1 MVKSNLKSNINYP
14 EIKSLNEDDRNIEVS
29 LYEIDLLN
37 VTLNIALGN
46 IKYLFEKENI
56 VYYPVYIIKDDNV
69 TNQIGV
75 YELLQDKLQLNLD
88 DDGDLDIA
96 SIDGPLLYSFVDQSY
111 LKRFEI
117 ESEESKSDIQEDN
130 EMGNNPE
137 DNKDVDDDE
146 MDDDEK
152 DDGEKDGDEKDGDEK
167 DGDEKDD
174 DEKDGDEKDDD
185 EKEASNLN
193 IITEQNSVTAKK
205 EINDYVETENDNW
218 MQKHM
223 KNNNYDI
230 IENEGGGDCLFAS
243 IRDGL
248 RYVNINKSVSEMR
261 KMLSEEATEEI
272 LQTYS
277 ELYNFAVIE
286 NDSITNDLK
295 RMASEFKT
303 LKKKIQD
310 ETEKTRQS
318 KMISD
323 AEKISKSHKELVLR
337 RKQVKGMLGEFEFM
351 KGITTLEALKAKIQT
366 SDYWADTWTIS
377 TLERLMKIKVILF
390 SKENYN
396 GGEIDNILTC
406 GQLNDNILEKEG
418 IFEPKYYILLNYLG
432 NHYELITYKKL
443 GALTFKEI
451 PYDVKKLIIN
461 KCMERAAGPYYIIPD
476 FKEYM
481 DKMNVV
487 INDEVDTNTEL
498 YDDSTVFQFY
508 FKSADGPKPGKG
520 TGEKLGPE
528 GPQEYIDLSSIPKW
542 RKKLSNFWEQEFI
555 LDNKKWLTVEHY
567 YQGSKYKRNNP
578 DHYNLFSLNSN
589 SEVARDPKKARELGS
604 KKKISVDNDFFNGR
618 HEKVLED
625 GMRAKFTQNKDLNNL
640 LKITKRAKLQLF
652 IKGSQPIV
660 YNSLMKI
667 RSEI

>member
-14 EIKSLNEDDRNIEVS
+14 EIKTLNEDDRNIEVS

-46 IKYLFEKENI
+46 IKYLFEKENV
-56 VYYPVYIIKDDNV
+56 VYYPVYVINDDNV
-69 TNQIGV
+69 SNQIGV
-75 YELLQDKLQLNLD
+75 YELMQDKLQLNLD

-96 SIDGPLLYSFVDQSY
+96 SIEGPLLYSFVNQSY

-117 ESEESKSDIQEDN
+117 ESEESKSGIQEDN
-130 EMGNNPE
+130 EIENDPE
-137 DNKDVDDDE
+137 DTKV
-146 MDDDEK
+146 MDD
-152 DDGEKDGDEKDGDEK
+152 
-167 DGDEKDD
+167 DEKDD
-174 DEKDGDEKDDD
+174 DEKDDDEKDDD
-185 EKEASNLN
+185 EKNDDEKNDDEKNDIEKEISNPQ
-193 IITEQNSVTAKK
+193 IITEQNSATAKK
-205 EINDYVETENDNW
+205 ESNDYVETENDNW

-223 KNNNYDI
+223 KNSNYDI

-248 RYVNINKSVSEMR
+248 RYVNIDKSVSEMR

-272 LQTYS
+272 FQNYS
-277 ELYNFAVIE
+277 ELYNFTVIE
-286 NDSITNDLK
+286 NDSITDDIK

-303 LKKKIQD
+303 LKKKIPD

-323 AEKISKSHKELVLR
+323 AEKISKTHKQLVLK
-337 RKQVKGMLGEFEFM
+337 RKQVKGMLDEFEFM

-366 SDYWADTWTIS
+366 SDYWADTWAIS
-377 TLERLMKIKVILF
+377 TLERLLKIKLILF

-396 GGEIDNILTC
+396 QGEIDNILTC

-443 GALTFKEI
+443 GSLTFKEI

-528 GPQEYIDLSSIPKW
+528 GPQEYIELSSIPKW

-640 LKITKRAKLQLF
+640 LKLTKRAKLQLF
-652 IKGSQPIV
+652 IKGSEPIV

>member
-14 EIKSLNEDDRNIEVS
+14 EIKTLNEDDRNIEVS

-46 IKYLFEKENI
+46 IKYLFEKENV
-56 VYYPVYIIKDDNV
+56 VYYPVYVINDDNV

-75 YELLQDKLQLNLD
+75 YELMQDKLQLNLD

-96 SIDGPLLYSFVDQSY
+96 SIEGPLLYSFVNQSY

-117 ESEESKSDIQEDN
+117 ESEESKSGIQEDN
-130 EMGNNPE
+130 EIENDPE
-137 DNKDVDDDE
+137 DTKVMDYDENDD
-146 MDDDEK
+146 
-152 DDGEKDGDEKDGDEK
+152 
-167 DGDEKDD
+167 DEKDD
-174 DEKDGDEKDDD
+174 DEKDDIEKDDI
-185 EKEASNLN
+185 EKEISNPQ
-193 IITEQNSVTAKK
+193 IITEQNSATAKK
-205 EINDYVETENDNW
+205 ESNDYVETENDNW

-223 KNNNYDI
+223 KNSNYDI

-248 RYVNINKSVSEMR
+248 RYVNIDKSVSEMR

-272 LQTYS
+272 FQNYS
-277 ELYNFAVIE
+277 ELYNFTVIE
-286 NDSITNDLK
+286 NDSITDDIK

-303 LKKKIQD
+303 LKKKIPD

-323 AEKISKSHKELVLR
+323 AEKISKTHKQLVLK

-366 SDYWADTWTIS
+366 SDYWADTWAIS
-377 TLERLMKIKVILF
+377 TLERLLKIKLILF

-396 GGEIDNILTC
+396 QGEIDNILTC

-418 IFEPKYYILLNYLG
+418 IFEPKYYIMLNYLG

-443 GALTFKEI
+443 GSLTFKEI

-528 GPQEYIDLSSIPKW
+528 GPQEYIELSSIPKW
-542 RKKLSNFWEQEFI
+542 RKKLSNFWEQDFI

-640 LKITKRAKLQLF
+640 LKLTKRAKLQLF
-652 IKGSQPIV
+652 IKGSEPIV

>member
-14 EIKSLNEDDRNIEVS
+14 EIKTLDEDDRNIEVS
-29 LYEIDLLN
+29 LYEIDLQN

-56 VYYPVYIIKDDNV
+56 VYYPVYVIKDDNV
-69 TNQIGV
+69 SNQIGV
-75 YELLQDKLQLNLD
+75 YELMQDNLQLNLD

-96 SIDGPLLYSFVDQSY
+96 SIEGPLLYSFVDQSY

-117 ESEESKSDIQEDN
+117 EPEEFKSDIQEDKETEN
-130 EMGNNPE
+130 DPE
-137 DNKDVDDDE
+137 DIKDEDD
-146 MDDDEK
+146 
-152 DDGEKDGDEKDGDEK
+152 
-167 DGDEKDD
+167 DEKDD
-174 DEKDGDEKDDD
+174 DEKDDDEKDDD
-185 EKEASNLN
+185 EKEISNPN
-193 IITEQNSVTAKK
+193 IITEQNSATAKEESK
-205 EINDYVETENDNW
+205 DYVETENDNW

-223 KNNNYDI
+223 KNSNYDI

-248 RYVNINKSVSEMR
+248 RYVNIDKSVSEMR

-277 ELYNFAVIE
+277 ELYNFALIE
-286 NDSITNDLK
+286 NDSITSDIK
-295 RMASEFKT
+295 RMVSEFKT
-303 LKKKIQD
+303 LKKKIPD

-318 KMISD
+318 KMISE
-323 AEKISKSHKELVLR
+323 AEKISKSHKELVLKR
-337 RKQVKGMLGEFEFM
+337 NEVKGMLGEFEFM

-366 SDYWADTWTIS
+366 SDYWADTWSIS
-377 TLERLMKIKVILF
+377 TLERVLKIKLILF
-390 SKENYN
+390 SKANYN
-396 GGEIDNILTC
+396 DGEIDNILTC
-406 GQLNDNILEKEG
+406 GQLNDNILETEG

-443 GALTFKEI
+443 GSLTFKEI
-451 PYDVKKLIIN
+451 PHDVKKLIVN

-481 DKMNVV
+481 DKLNVV

-578 DHYNLFSLNSN
+578 EHYNLFSLNSN

-604 KKKISVDNDFFNGR
+604 KKKISIDNDFFNGR

-625 GMRAKFTQNKDLNNL
+625 GMHAKFTQNKDLTNL
-640 LKITKRAKLQLF
+640 LKLTKRAKLQLF
-652 IKGSQPIV
+652 IKGSEPIV
-660 YNSLMKI
+660 YNYLMKI

>member
-14 EIKSLNEDDRNIEVS
+14 EIKTLNEDDRNIEVS

-46 IKYLFEKENI
+46 IKYLFEKENV
-56 VYYPVYIIKDDNV
+56 VYYPVYVINDDNV
-69 TNQIGV
+69 SNQIGV
-75 YELLQDKLQLNLD
+75 YELMQDKLQLNLD

-96 SIDGPLLYSFVDQSY
+96 SIEGPLLYSFVNQSY

-130 EMGNNPE
+130 EIENDPE
-137 DNKDVDDDE
+137 DTKVME
-146 MDDDEK
+146 HDEK
-152 DDGEKDGDEKDGDEK
+152 DDV
-167 DGDEKDD
+167 EKDD
-174 DEKDGDEKDDD
+174 DEKDDIEKDDIEKD
-185 EKEASNLN
+185 DVEKDDVEKDDIEKDDIEKEISNPQ
-193 IITEQNSVTAKK
+193 IITEQNSATAKK
-205 EINDYVETENDNW
+205 ESNDYVETENDNW

-223 KNNNYDI
+223 KNSNYDI

-248 RYVNINKSVSEMR
+248 RYVNIDKSVSEMR

-272 LQTYS
+272 FQNYS
-277 ELYNFAVIE
+277 ELYNFTVIE
-286 NDSITNDLK
+286 NDSITDDIK

-303 LKKKIQD
+303 LKKKIPD

-323 AEKISKSHKELVLR
+323 AEKISKTHKQLVLK
-337 RKQVKGMLGEFEFM
+337 RKQVKGMLDEFEFM

-366 SDYWADTWTIS
+366 SDYWADTWAIS
-377 TLERLMKIKVILF
+377 TLERLLKIKLILF

-396 GGEIDNILTC
+396 QGEIDNILTC

-443 GALTFKEI
+443 GSLTFKEI

-528 GPQEYIDLSSIPKW
+528 GPQEYIELSSIPKW

-640 LKITKRAKLQLF
+640 LKLTKRAKLQLF
-652 IKGSQPIV
+652 IKGSEPIV

>member
-152 DDGEKDGDEKDGDEK
+152 DDGEKDG
-167 DGDEKDD
+167 

>member
-14 EIKSLNEDDRNIEVS
+14 EIKTLNEDDRNIEVS

-46 IKYLFEKENI
+46 IKYLFEKENV
-56 VYYPVYIIKDDNV
+56 VYYPVYVINDDNV
-69 TNQIGV
+69 SNQIGV
-75 YELLQDKLQLNLD
+75 YELMQDKLQLNLD

-96 SIDGPLLYSFVDQSY
+96 SIEGPLLYSFVNQSY

-130 EMGNNPE
+130 EIENDPE
-137 DNKDVDDDE
+137 DTKVME
-146 MDDDEK
+146 HDEK
-152 DDGEKDGDEKDGDEK
+152 DDV
-167 DGDEKDD
+167 EKDD
-174 DEKDGDEKDDD
+174 DEKDDIEKDDIEKD
-185 EKEASNLN
+185 DVEKDDVEKDDIEKDNIEKEISNPQ
-193 IITEQNSVTAKK
+193 IITEQNSATAKK
-205 EINDYVETENDNW
+205 ESNDYVETENDNW

-223 KNNNYDI
+223 KNSNYDI

-248 RYVNINKSVSEMR
+248 RYVNIDKSVSEMR

-272 LQTYS
+272 FQNYS
-277 ELYNFAVIE
+277 ELYNFTVIE
-286 NDSITNDLK
+286 NDSITDDIK

-303 LKKKIQD
+303 LKKKIPD

-323 AEKISKSHKELVLR
+323 AEKISKTHKQLVLK
-337 RKQVKGMLGEFEFM
+337 RKQVKGMLDEFEFM

-366 SDYWADTWTIS
+366 SDYWADTWAIS
-377 TLERLMKIKVILF
+377 TLERLLKIKLILF

-396 GGEIDNILTC
+396 QGEIDNILTC

-443 GALTFKEI
+443 GSLTFKEI

-528 GPQEYIDLSSIPKW
+528 GPQEYIELSSIPKW

-640 LKITKRAKLQLF
+640 LKLTKRAKLQLF
-652 IKGSQPIV
+652 IKGSEPIV

>member
-14 EIKSLNEDDRNIEVS
+14 EIKTLNEDDRNMEVS

-46 IKYLFEKENI
+46 IKYLFEKENV
-56 VYYPVYIIKDDNV
+56 VYYPVYVINDDNV
-69 TNQIGV
+69 SNQIGV
-75 YELLQDKLQLNLD
+75 YELMQDKLQLNLD

-96 SIDGPLLYSFVDQSY
+96 SIEGPLLYSFVNQSY

-117 ESEESKSDIQEDN
+117 ESEESKSGIQEDN
-130 EMGNNPE
+130 EIENDPE
-137 DNKDVDDDE
+137 DTKV

-152 DDGEKDGDEKDGDEK
+152 DDVEKDD
-167 DGDEKDD
+167 DEKDD
-174 DEKDGDEKDDD
+174 DEKDDIEKDDIEKDDIEKDDD
-185 EKEASNLN
+185 EKDDIEKDISNPQ

-205 EINDYVETENDNW
+205 ESNNYVETENDNW

-223 KNNNYDI
+223 KNSNYDI

-243 IRDGL
+243 ISDGL
-248 RYVNINKSVSEMR
+248 RYVNIDKSVSEMR

-272 LQTYS
+272 FQNYS
-277 ELYNFAVIE
+277 ELYNFTVIE
-286 NDSITNDLK
+286 NDSITDDIK

-303 LKKKIQD
+303 LKKKIPD

-323 AEKISKSHKELVLR
+323 AEKISKTHKQLVLK
-337 RKQVKGMLGEFEFM
+337 RKQVKGMLDEFEFM

-366 SDYWADTWTIS
+366 SDYWADTWAIS
-377 TLERLMKIKVILF
+377 TLERLLKIKLILF

-396 GGEIDNILTC
+396 QGEIDNILTC

-418 IFEPKYYILLNYLG
+418 IFEPKYYIMLNYLG

-443 GALTFKEI
+443 GSLTFKEI

-528 GPQEYIDLSSIPKW
+528 GPQEYIELSSIPKW
-542 RKKLSNFWEQEFI
+542 RKKLSNFWEQDFI

-640 LKITKRAKLQLF
+640 LKLTKRAKLQLF
-652 IKGSQPIV
+652 IKGSEPIV

>member
-1 MVKSNLKSNINYP
+1 
-14 EIKSLNEDDRNIEVS
+14 
-29 LYEIDLLN
+29 
-37 VTLNIALGN
+37 
-46 IKYLFEKENI
+46 
-56 VYYPVYIIKDDNV
+56 
-69 TNQIGV
+69 
-75 YELLQDKLQLNLD
+75 
-88 DDGDLDIA
+88 
-96 SIDGPLLYSFVDQSY
+96 
-111 LKRFEI
+111 
-117 ESEESKSDIQEDN
+117 
-130 EMGNNPE
+130 
-137 DNKDVDDDE
+137 
-146 MDDDEK
+146 
-152 DDGEKDGDEKDGDEK
+152 
-167 DGDEKDD
+167 
-174 DEKDGDEKDDD
+174 
-185 EKEASNLN
+185 
-193 IITEQNSVTAKK
+193 
-205 EINDYVETENDNW
+205 

-223 KNNNYDI
+223 KNSNYDI

-248 RYVNINKSVSEMR
+248 RYVNIDKSVSEMR

-272 LQTYS
+272 FQNYS
-277 ELYNFAVIE
+277 ELYNFTVIE
-286 NDSITNDLK
+286 NDSITDDIK

-303 LKKKIQD
+303 LKKKIPD

-323 AEKISKSHKELVLR
+323 AEKISKSHKQLVLK
-337 RKQVKGMLGEFEFM
+337 RKQVKGMLDEFEFM

-366 SDYWADTWTIS
+366 SDYWADTWAIS
-377 TLERLMKIKVILF
+377 TLERLLKIKLILF

-396 GGEIDNILTC
+396 QGEIDNILTC

-418 IFEPKYYILLNYLG
+418 IFEPKYYIMLNYLG

-443 GALTFKEI
+443 GSLTFKEI

-640 LKITKRAKLQLF
+640 LKLTKRAKLQLF
-652 IKGSQPIV
+652 IKGSEPIV

>member
-130 EMGNNPE
+130 EMVNNPE

-146 MDDDEK
+146 KDDDEK
-152 DDGEKDGDEKDGDEK
+152 DDDEKDG
-167 DGDEKDD
+167 

-528 GPQEYIDLSSIPKW
+528 GQQEYIDLSSIPKW

>member
-152 DDGEKDGDEKDGDEK
+152 DDGEKDGDEKDG
-167 DGDEKDD
+167 

>member
-14 EIKSLNEDDRNIEVS
+14 EIKTLNEDDRNIEVS

-46 IKYLFEKENI
+46 IKYLFEKENV
-56 VYYPVYIIKDDNV
+56 VYYPVYVINDDNV

-75 YELLQDKLQLNLD
+75 YELMQDKLQLNLD

-96 SIDGPLLYSFVDQSY
+96 SIEGPLLYSFVNQSY

-117 ESEESKSDIQEDN
+117 ESEESKSGIQEDN
-130 EMGNNPE
+130 EIENDPE
-137 DNKDVDDDE
+137 DTKVMDYDENDD
-146 MDDDEK
+146 
-152 DDGEKDGDEKDGDEK
+152 
-167 DGDEKDD
+167 DEKDD
-174 DEKDGDEKDDD
+174 DEKDDIEKDDIEKD
-185 EKEASNLN
+185 DIEKDDIEKEISNPQ
-193 IITEQNSVTAKK
+193 IITEQNSATAKK
-205 EINDYVETENDNW
+205 ESNDYVETENDNW

-223 KNNNYDI
+223 KNSNYDI

-248 RYVNINKSVSEMR
+248 RYVNIDKSVSEMR

-272 LQTYS
+272 FQNYS
-277 ELYNFAVIE
+277 ELYNFTVIE
-286 NDSITNDLK
+286 NDSITDDIK

-303 LKKKIQD
+303 LKKKIPD

-323 AEKISKSHKELVLR
+323 AEKISKTHKQLVLK

-366 SDYWADTWTIS
+366 SDYWADTWAIS
-377 TLERLMKIKVILF
+377 TLERLLKIKLILF

-396 GGEIDNILTC
+396 QGEIDNILTC

-418 IFEPKYYILLNYLG
+418 IFEPKYYIMLNYLG

-443 GALTFKEI
+443 GSLTFKEI

-528 GPQEYIDLSSIPKW
+528 GPQEYIELSSIPKW
-542 RKKLSNFWEQEFI
+542 RKKLSNFWEQDFI

-640 LKITKRAKLQLF
+640 LKLTKRAKLQLF
-652 IKGSQPIV
+652 IKGSEPIV